1 MLNIQSV
8 KREPAVWFL
17 AHFIYFKK
25 DRYDIFA
32 FSQKWWLLRT
42 RAPYLSQSLP
52 MQLQLALA
60 WLTSWLG
67 SLTARHKSDKSCD
80 DQQRE
85 LRAACNQ
92 IQSPQKCYLTRRPWD
107 YHHKRWAGNFPALSS
122 LSLLALHKS
131 KILSQ
136 HCTAKRTWHHHINT
150 LSSVTYY
157 VQTYFFSSIYMRLLS
172 SFRLILLYL

>member
-1 MLNIQSV
+1 M
-8 KREPAVWFL
+8 
-17 AHFIYFKK
+17 IYSLFPRNDDFWEQELTIYRKVSQCNCSSLSP
-25 DRYDIFA
+25 DWQAGSDLSPPDINQIKVA
-32 FSQKWWLLRT
+32 
-42 RAPYLSQSLP
+42 
-52 MQLQLALA
+52 M
-60 WLTSWLG
+60 TS
-67 SLTARHKSDKSCD
+67 
-80 DQQRE
+80 RE

-107 YHHKRWAGNFPALSS
+107 YHHKRWAGSFPALSS

-131 KILSQ
+131 KFLSQ

>member
-1 MLNIQSV
+1 MMTFENKSSL
-8 KREPAVWFL
+8 
-17 AHFIYFKK
+17 
-25 DRYDIFA
+25 
-32 FSQKWWLLRT
+32 
-42 RAPYLSQSLP
+42 LSQSLP

-80 DQQRE
+80 DQQRAP
-85 LRAACNQ
+85 AACNQ

-107 YHHKRWAGNFPALSS
+107 YHHKRWSGNFPALSS

-131 KILSQ
+131 KFLSQ
-136 HCTAKRTWHHHINT
+136 HCTAKRTWHHHINA

-157 VQTYFFSSIYMRLLS
+157 VQTYFFSSINTRLS
-172 SFRLILLYL
+172 SFFRLILLKHYTHVALRCGLNVGD